1 MEGSESIKL
10 FCEKTGIGFE
20 PDADGS
26 LAFEADGL
34 RVTISEL
41 HELDAIALVGDL
53 GEPPPERLEGLY
65 KALLGANY
73 MFGGTMGSTIALNP
87 DDGRITL
94 CRAMPT
100 SALDVDQLCSQLEHF
115 LNTAETWRKIVS
127 DYRESDETAA
137 GGDAAGAAPSSGD
150 FLRV

>member
-1 MEGSESIKL
+1 MEAHELMKGL
-10 FCEKTGIGFE
+10 AGRLGIE
-20 PDADGS
+20 LDAGDVCS
-26 LAFEADGL
+26 FEADGM
-34 RVTISEL
+34 VVSMYFPQAS
-41 HELDAIALVGDL
+41 DYIAMSCDL

-73 MFGGTMGSTIALNP
+73 MFGGTMGATIALNP

-100 SALDVDQLCSQLEHF
+100 AMLDVDQLCRQLEHF

-127 DYRESDETAA
+127 DYREGNEEAA
-137 GGDAAGAAPSSGD
+137 SGNAAGAVFAPGD

>member
-1 MEGSESIKL
+1 MEAHELIKGL
-10 FCEKTGIGFE
+10 AERLGIE
-20 PDADGS
+20 LDAGDACS
-26 LAFEADGL
+26 FEADGMVVSICFPQEAAFL
-34 RVTISEL
+34 AMSCDI
-41 HELDAIALVGDL
+41 

-100 SALDVDQLCSQLEHF
+100 AALDVDQLCTQLEHF

-127 DYRESDETAA
+127 DYREGNETSSSE
-137 GGDAAGAAPSSGD
+137 DAAGMAFAPGD
-150 FLRV
+150 FLRA

>member
-1 MEGSESIKL
+1 MEVHELMKGL
-10 FCEKTGIGFE
+10 AGRLGIE
-20 PDADGS
+20 LDAGDVCS
-26 LAFEADGL
+26 FEADGM
-34 RVTISEL
+34 VVSMGFPQEA
-41 HELDAIALVGDL
+41 DFLVMSCDL

-73 MFGGTMGSTIALNP
+73 MFGGTMGATIALNP

-100 SALDVDQLCSQLEHF
+100 AALDVDQLCRQLEHF

>member
-1 MEGSESIKL
+1 MEAQDLIKGL
-10 FCEKTGIGFE
+10 SGRLGIE
-20 PDADGS
+20 LDAGDACS
-26 LAFEADGL
+26 FEADGMVVSMYFPQASDFL
-34 RVTISEL
+34 AMTCDI
-41 HELDAIALVGDL
+41 

-87 DDGRITL
+87 DDGRIML
-94 CRAMPT
+94 CRAVPT
-100 SALDVDQLCSQLEHF
+100 TTLDVDQLCRQLEHF

-127 DYRESDETAA
+127 DYREGNEETAS
-137 GGDAAGAAPSSGD
+137 GNAAGAVFSPGD